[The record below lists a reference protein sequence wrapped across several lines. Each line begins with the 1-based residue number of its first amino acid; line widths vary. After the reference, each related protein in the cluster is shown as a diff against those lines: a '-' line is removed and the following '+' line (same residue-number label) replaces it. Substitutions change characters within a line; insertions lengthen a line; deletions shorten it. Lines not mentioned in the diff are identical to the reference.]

1 MSQIPPRPKLSINC
15 PPLCSFHPDKI
26 GAEKA
31 DVLCALREGG
41 AGTNVFTRQA
51 SEVLGRQV
59 NESSALRHFKH
70 YREVAPEE
78 EQRLESGK
86 VAGDLEILNDI
97 IAAGHR
103 NHRSWK
109 PSIKDTL
116 DAMRLKVQLTG
127 NSAWED
133 MLAAME
139 AGLDMAED
147 EDGEEAEAEEAENP
161 EAVLSPDERG
171 EG

>member
-1 MSQIPPRPKLSINC
+1 MNQTQQRPKLSINC
-15 PPLCSFHPDKI
+15 PSLCSFHPDKI
-26 GAEKA
+26 GEEKA
-31 DVLCALREGG
+31 DVLKALREGG
-41 AGTNVFTRQA
+41 AGVNIFTRHA
-51 SEVLGRQV
+51 TEVLGRSV
-59 NESSALRHFKH
+59 NETSSKRHFKH
-70 YREVAPEE
+70 YREAVPEDE
-78 EQRLESGK
+78 IQESEPGK

-147 EDGEEAEAEEAENP
+147 EDGEETEETENP
-161 EAVLSPDERG
+161 EALLSPDERG